1 MRAVGSYVALV
12 AMVVFFAGCSEEAR
26 QRGESRS
33 PSQPSGTPAAPESM
47 DSDSAVESPSADPE
61 TPATKG
67 PISPK
72 RREKLDGFLDRVQF
86 LDHVGP
92 DLELREI
99 EYTSQTDAAA
109 MFLDPRARNEGTV
122 IATTDDNWA
131 HATRMY
137 ISDALAYLVYYSPLG
152 GGAVVIRPQQ
162 QDPYINYPAFVL
174 YPNGKTKPLRVLEPQ
189 ARGRGDVLLDL
200 DRWGSIIG
208 GLGDVQ
214 TRQLWAA
221 DVDAAEIYPVK
232 GTRFGEVWQHVA
244 GRHGAIMSIQG
255 FKRRGQQWR
264 FETSNDRGRT
274 WTTVQADLAGGRST
288 GGPGF
293 GYGRA
298 YVAVGPGHLQATVS
312 TTSLQDLPSYVN
324 ALWQTDNEQ
333 RFRQLRVPWHRPYFG
348 GIAYADDGALLFGR
362 LFVSD
367 ISCSEPI
374 CGPPGEIWRYAPGSN
389 TPEPLAGAPSLLG
402 PFRSGGI
409 DTSGGVIIARTGMR
423 TISVSSDGYHWTPVT
438 PG

>member
-12 AMVVFFAGCSEEAR
+12 AMVVFFAGCSEEGR

-33 PSQPSGTPAAPESM
+33 PGQPSGSPASESR
-47 DSDSAVESPSADPE
+47 DSEGAEESPSADPV

-72 RREKLDGFLDRVQF
+72 RREKLDRFLDRVQF

-92 DLELREI
+92 DLELREV
-99 EYTSQTDAAA
+99 EYTSRTDAVA
-109 MFLDPRARNEGTV
+109 MFLDPRAGNEGTV

-137 ISDALAYLVYYSPLG
+137 ISDALAYLVHYSPLG
-152 GGAVVIRPQQ
+152 GGAVAVRAQQ
-162 QDPYINYPAFVL
+162 QDPFINYPAFVL

-189 ARGRGDVLLDL
+189 ARGGEDVLLDL
-200 DRWGSIIG
+200 DRFGSVTY

-221 DVDAAEIYPVK
+221 DIDAAEIYPVE
-232 GTRFGEVWQHVA
+232 GTRFGELWTHVT
-244 GRHGAIMSIQG
+244 GRHGAIVSVQG

-274 WTTVQADLAGGRST
+274 WTTSEADLPGGRST

-293 GYGRA
+293 GYGQAR
-298 YVAVGPGHLQATVS
+298 VAVGPGHLQATVS
-312 TTSLQDLPSYVN
+312 TGWLQDLPSYVN
-324 ALWQTDNEQ
+324 ALWQTDDEQ
-333 RFRQLRVPWHRPYFG
+333 RFRQVPLIWNRPYFG

-367 ISCSEPI
+367 VPCSNPI
-374 CGPPGEIWRYAPGSN
+374 CGPPGEIWRYAPGSRV
-389 TPEPLAGAPSLLG
+389 PELLAGGPGLLG
-402 PFRSGGI
+402 PYWSGGI

-423 TISVSSDGYHWTPVT
+423 TISVSSDGYHWRPVT

>member
-1 MRAVGSYVALV
+1 MRAVGSCITLV
-12 AMVVFFAGCSEEAR
+12 AVVVLFAGCSEESR
-26 QRGESRS
+26 QRSESRS
-33 PSQPSGTPAAPESM
+33 PGQPSGSPAPESTNRE
-47 DSDSAVESPSADPE
+47 SADESPSAAPV

-72 RREKLDGFLDRVQF
+72 RREKLDGFLDRVKF
-86 LDHVGP
+86 LDHADP

-99 EYTSQTDAAA
+99 EYTSPTDAVA
-109 MFLDPRARNEGTV
+109 MFLDPRRGSGGTV

-137 ISDALAYLVYYSPLG
+137 ISDDLASLVSYSPLG
-152 GGAVVIRPQQ
+152 GGAVAVRAQQ
-162 QDPYINYPAFVL
+162 QAPYINYPAFVF
-174 YPNGKTKPLRVLEPQ
+174 YPNGRTKPLRVLEPQ

-200 DRWGSIIG
+200 DRYGSIIY

-221 DVDAAEIYPVK
+221 DIDAAETYPVE

-244 GRHGAIMSIQG
+244 GRRGEVLSLQG

-274 WTTVQADLAGGRST
+274 WTTAQADLAGGRST

-293 GYGRA
+293 GYGQA
-298 YVAVGPGHLQATVS
+298 STAVGPGHLQATVS
-312 TTSLQDLPSYVN
+312 TTFLEDLPSQVN
-324 ALWQTDNEQ
+324 ALWQTDDEQ
-333 RFRQLRVPWHRPYFG
+333 RFRQVPLPWDRPYFG
-348 GIAYADDGALLFGR
+348 GIAYADDGALLLG
-362 LFVSD
+362 LLTVPPTA
-367 ISCSEPI
+367 CSRPI
-374 CGPPGEIWRYAPGSN
+374 CGPPGEIWRFPPGSRV
-389 TPEPLAGAPSLLG
+389 PEPLAGAPGLVG
-402 PFRSGGI
+402 PFWSGGI
-409 DTSGGVIIARTGMR
+409 DTSGGVIIARTGSR